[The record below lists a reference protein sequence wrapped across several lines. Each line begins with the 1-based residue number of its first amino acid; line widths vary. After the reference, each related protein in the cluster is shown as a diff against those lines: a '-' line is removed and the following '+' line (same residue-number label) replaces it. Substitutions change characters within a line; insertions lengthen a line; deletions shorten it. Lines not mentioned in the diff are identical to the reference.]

1 MSAVICGVA
10 LPVAYRGANALESHK
25 LAEPLG
31 CCCGYDTKLLHGC
44 KEQGAGGKPP
54 GQMACHPLQTPSSKR
69 ICSRRPQTCCHGS
82 RRPTGL
88 LPAALPLILRS
99 TKQQMSMQRAGADMH
114 YGAKQQS
121 VARVAREHDPAYG
134 GSVSGDSVLLGLRA
148 DAFQSRTTE
157 HEVLCCCRRRR
168 RGRSCC
174 VSGHLHDLNAPFDCY
189 PQAGAG
195 SAPRADG
202 ASSRRYQSQAR
213 CCLVFSCRS
222 RQRGKS

>member
-1 MSAVICGVA
+1 M
-10 LPVAYRGANALESHK
+10 ESHK

-134 GSVSGDSVLLGLRA
+134 GSVSGDSMLAGLARRCVPVTRNRARGVVPLQEAAARQELLCFKLSA
-148 DAFQSRTTE
+148 CFKCPCINCS
-157 HEVLCCCRRRR
+157 
-168 RGRSCC
+168 
-174 VSGHLHDLNAPFDCY
+174 
-189 PQAGAG
+189 PQAGSC
-195 SAPRADG
+195 SAPRGDG
-202 ASSRRYQSQAR
+202 ASSRRYQSQAH
-213 CCLVFSCRS
+213 CCLVLSCRS